1 MTTKTKS
8 FEWLRTA
15 LAVEGHRQKDLAEA
29 WGVDDAVVSRFIST
43 GEPELTWHRG
53 NILAR
58 MVNMSLNELEARLAE
73 NIPPRSAGPSR
84 ANSHA
89 SAAPDGGNR
98 VQNILDELSDCVE
111 RARKALPQAH
121 ISVRITFGES

>member
-8 FEWLRTA
+8 YEWLRSA
-15 LAVEGHRQKDLAEA
+15 LILKGHRQKDLAEA
-29 WGVDDAVVSRFIST
+29 WGVDDAVVSRFISS
-43 GEPELTWHRG
+43 GEPELTWDRG
-53 NILAR
+53 NILGR
-58 MVNMSLNELEARLAE
+58 MLDMPLAELQARLAE
-73 NIPPRSAGPSR
+73 NIPPRSARPSR

-111 RARKALPQAH
+111 RARKALPRAH
-121 ISVRITFGES
+121 ISVSITFGES